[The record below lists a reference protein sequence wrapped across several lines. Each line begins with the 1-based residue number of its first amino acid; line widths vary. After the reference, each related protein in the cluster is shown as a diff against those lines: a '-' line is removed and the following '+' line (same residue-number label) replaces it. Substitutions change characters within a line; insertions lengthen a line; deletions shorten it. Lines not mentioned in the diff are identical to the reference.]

1 MRSLNW
7 PVHYPGLILLSMCE
21 NLIGHLLAVSEH
33 GWYHLEMIYECVWE
47 IMDLQFYWIISIFSN
62 FTALE
67 LVWLWWTLTESRR
80 TWMNSGWNWTDCGR
94 TSTTRTLVRL
104 RQTWRDCRRTT
115 TDSLG
120 LPSDYDGFRIDSS
133 RTRTD
138 SGRTRSKSRLRS
150 ESYERT
156 KPDNRI
162 KNWIA
167 AHEKESLN

>member
-1 MRSLNW
+1 MS
-7 PVHYPGLILLSMCE
+7 E

-133 RTRTD
+133 RTQTDSGWTRTNFGRTRTD